1 MVLFNKHLRYFL
13 DQKFP
18 EIGFNPSGNPIQLGN
33 LIGQGMQLWSDIGQV
48 FLTYSPFKSTVHL
61 NPRKHT
67 HYQNNQYT
75 SLSRTRWGC

>member
-48 FLTYSPFKSTVHL
+48 FLTYSPFYKHSTFKS
-61 NPRKHT
+61 KKT
-67 HYQNNQYT
+67 H
-75 SLSRTRWGC
+75 SLSK

>member
-33 LIGQGMQLWSDIGQV
+33 LIGQAMQLWSDIGQV
-48 FLTYSPFKSTVHL
+48 FLTYSPF
-61 NPRKHT
+61 
-67 HYQNNQYT
+67 
-75 SLSRTRWGC
+75 